1 MEGCGFVPNVARLRF
16 AQAVTGSVLAWLVL
30 ASHHGLL
37 APAMIL
43 AGNAGVASIWLLQRR
58 NLLLAL
64 LRHNPGQ
71 HQITWMKEIWHFQWR
86 IAVSFLCG
94 YFLFQLY
101 NPILFAFRGAVVAGQ
116 MGMSLSL
123 ANALQSVAVS
133 WISTKS
139 APFGALI
146 ARREYRQL
154 DRIFFQAIRQAV
166 TVCIVCATLT
176 WVGCIYVNLRH
187 FKFANRL
194 LDPTLLGLLFLNA
207 TVNVVIFGQAY
218 YLRAHKQEKF
228 LINSVVGAITSG
240 LTAFF
245 LGRRYGAAGMVIT
258 NSLLNVVGLVWATL
272 IFVKYRRIWHAG

>member
-1 MEGCGFVPNVARLRF
+1 MA
-16 AQAVTGSVLAWLVL
+16 LAT
-30 ASHHGLL
+30 HHGLF
-37 APAMIL
+37 APAMIM
-43 AGNAGVASIWLLQRR
+43 AGNAGVASIWLFQRR
-58 NLLLAL
+58 NLVLPLLQ
-64 LRHNPGQ
+64 HNPGQ
-71 HQITWMKEIWHFQWR
+71 HRILWMKEVWHFQWR

-101 NPILFAFRGAVVAGQ
+101 NPILFAFRGAVEAGQ

-123 ANALQSVAVS
+123 ANALQSVAVA

-146 ARREYRQL
+146 ARREYQQL
-154 DRIFFQAIRQAV
+154 DRIFFQAIKQAV
-166 TVCIVCATLT
+166 AVCIVCAVL
-176 WVGCIYVNLRH
+176 VLIGCVYINLRDY
-187 FKFANRL
+187 KFSHRL
-194 LDPTLLGLLFLNA
+194 LDPLLLGFLFLNA
-207 TVNVVIFGQAY
+207 TVNVVVFGEAF

-228 LINSVVGAITSG
+228 LVNSVVGAIITG

-245 LGRRYGAAGMVIT
+245 LGRIYGAAGMVIA